1 MEEKEFMEI
10 KVQLARIESNLE
22 GIPDFKNE
30 LKANNN
36 LLSETHHRSIQN
48 EKDIASINDRL
59 TWLTRTVSGAI
70 IVAVIGAI
78 ITIL

>member
-1 MEEKEFMEI
+1 MEEKDFMEI
-10 KVQLARIESNLE
+10 KVQLDRIESNLE
-22 GIPDFKNE
+22 GIPDLKNE

>member
-1 MEEKEFMEI
+1 MEEKDFMEI

-22 GIPDFKNE
+22 GIPDLKNE
-30 LKANNN
+30 IKANNN

>member
-1 MEEKEFMEI
+1 MEDKDFMEI
-10 KVQLARIESNLE
+10 RVQLARIESNLE
-22 GIPDFKNE
+22 GIPDLKNE

-36 LLSETHHRSIQN
+36 LLSDTHHRSIQN

>member
-1 MEEKEFMEI
+1 MEDKEFMEI

-22 GIPDFKNE
+22 GIPDLKNE

>member
-1 MEEKEFMEI
+1 MEDKDFMEI

-22 GIPDFKNE
+22 GIPDLKNE

-36 LLSETHHRSIQN
+36 LLSETHHRSIKN

>member
-1 MEEKEFMEI
+1 MEEKDFMEI

-22 GIPDFKNE
+22 GIPDLKNE

-59 TWLTRTVSGAI
+59 TWLTRTVSAAI

>member
-1 MEEKEFMEI
+1 MEI

-22 GIPDFKNE
+22 GIPELKNE

>member
-1 MEEKEFMEI
+1 MEEKDFMEI

-22 GIPDFKNE
+22 GIPDLKNE

-36 LLSETHHRSIQN
+36 LLSETNHRSIQN

>member
-1 MEEKEFMEI
+1 MEEKDFMEI

-22 GIPDFKNE
+22 GIPDLKNE

-70 IVAVIGAI
+70 IVTVIGAI

>member
-1 MEEKEFMEI
+1 MEDKDFMEI

-22 GIPDFKNE
+22 GIPDLKNE
-30 LKANNN
+30 LKVNNN
-36 LLSETHHRSIQN
+36 LLSETNHRSIQN

>member
-1 MEEKEFMEI
+1 MEI

-22 GIPDFKNE
+22 GIPELKNE

-36 LLSETHHRSIQN
+36 LLTETHHRSIQN

-78 ITIL
+78 MTIL

>member
-1 MEEKEFMEI
+1 MEEKDFMEI

-22 GIPDFKNE
+22 GIPDLKNE

-70 IVAVIGAI
+70 IVAVIGAN

>member
-1 MEEKEFMEI
+1 MEDKDFMEI

-22 GIPDFKNE
+22 GIPDLKNE

-36 LLSETHHRSIQN
+36 ILSEANHRSIQN

>member
-1 MEEKEFMEI
+1 MEDKDFMEI

-22 GIPDFKNE
+22 GIPDLKNE

-59 TWLTRTVSGAI
+59 TWLTRTVGSAI

>member
-1 MEEKEFMEI
+1 MEEKDFMEI

-22 GIPDFKNE
+22 GIPDLKNE

>member
-1 MEEKEFMEI
+1 MI
-10 KVQLARIESNLE
+10 IIRIESNLE
-22 GIPDFKNE
+22 GIPDLKNE

>member
-1 MEEKEFMEI
+1 MEDKDFMEI
-10 KVQLARIESNLE
+10 KVQLASIESKLE
-22 GIPDFKNE
+22 GIPDLKNE

>member
-1 MEEKEFMEI
+1 MEDKDFMEI

-22 GIPDFKNE
+22 GIPDLKNE
-30 LKANNN
+30 LKASNN

>member
-1 MEEKEFMEI
+1 MDEKDFMDI
-10 KVQLARIESNLE
+10 KVQLARIESSLE
-22 GIPDFKNE
+22 GIPELKNE
-30 LKANNN
+30 LKSNNQ

-59 TWLTRTVSGAI
+59 KWLSRTVGSAI

-78 ITIL
+78 ITLL

>member
-1 MEEKEFMEI
+1 MTDKDLMEI
-10 KVQLARIESNLE
+10 KVSLAKIEATME
-22 GIPDFKNE
+22 GIPQLKEEMKNTNAIVTE
-30 LKANNN
+30 A
-36 LLSETHHRSIQN
+36 HHRSIQN

>member
-1 MEEKEFMEI
+1 MEDKDFMEI

-22 GIPDFKNE
+22 GIPDLKNE

-59 TWLTRTVSGAI
+59 TWLTRTVSGLSLI
-70 IVAVIGAI
+70 HI
-78 ITIL
+78 

>member
-1 MEEKEFMEI
+1 MEEKDFMEI

-22 GIPDFKNE
+22 GLPELKNE

-59 TWLTRTVSGAI
+59 TWLTRTVTGAI
-70 IVAVIGAI
+70 IATVIGAI
-78 ITIL
+78 ITLL

>member
-1 MEEKEFMEI
+1 MEDKDFMEI

-22 GIPDFKNE
+22 GIPDLKNE

-59 TWLTRTVSGAI
+59 TWLTRTV
-70 IVAVIGAI
+70 
-78 ITIL
+78 

>member
-1 MEEKEFMEI
+1 MEEKDFMEI
-10 KVQLARIESNLE
+10 KVQLARIESSLE
-22 GIPDFKNE
+22 GIPDLKNE

>member
-1 MEEKEFMEI
+1 MGDKDFMEI

-22 GIPDFKNE
+22 GIPDLKNE

>member
-1 MEEKEFMEI
+1 MEEKDFMEI

-22 GIPDFKNE
+22 GIPELKNE

-70 IVAVIGAI
+70 IVAVICAI

>member
-1 MEEKEFMEI
+1 MEDKDFMEI

-22 GIPDFKNE
+22 GIPDLKNE

-59 TWLTRTVSGAI
+59 KWLSRTVGSAI

-78 ITIL
+78 ITLL

>member
-1 MEEKEFMEI
+1 MEEKDFMEI

-22 GIPDFKNE
+22 GIPDLKNE

-70 IVAVIGAI
+70 ILAVIGAI
-78 ITIL
+78 LTIL

>member
-1 MEEKEFMEI
+1 MEEKDFMEI
-10 KVQLARIESNLE
+10 KVQLARIESSLE
-22 GIPDFKNE
+22 GIPELKNE
-30 LKANNN
+30 LKANNQ

-59 TWLTRTVSGAI
+59 KWLSRTVGSAF

>member
-1 MEEKEFMEI
+1 MEDKDFMEI

-22 GIPDFKNE
+22 GIPYLKNE

-36 LLSETHHRSIQN
+36 LLSETHHRSIQS

>member
-1 MEEKEFMEI
+1 MEDKDFMEI
-10 KVQLARIESNLE
+10 KVQLARIESKLE
-22 GIPDFKNE
+22 GIPDLKNE